1 MRIRDTKTFIEKARE
16 VHGDKYDYSKAEYI
30 DKATKIC
37 IICPEHGEFWQT
49 AHQHV
54 NLGCGCRKCADKK
67 RAVPKITTK
76 EWIER
81 ARAIH
86 GDKYDYSKA
95 EYVNQNEK
103 LCIICPEHGE
113 FWQTPTAHTFLKEGC
128 PKCSGHYTMTTEEWI
143 EKAREIHGDKYD
155 YSKTEFTGANKKV
168 CIICPEHGE
177 FWQAAHSHLEGYGC
191 KKCAVSQL
199 ADKYR
204 KTKDKFIEDARKI
217 HGDKYDYSKV
227 EYKNANEKVCIIC
240 PEHGEFWQSPV
251 GHLDNSHG
259 CPICKTKSKMEL
271 LLKRLFD
278 ENGVKYI
285 REKKFDWLK
294 YQDNLKVDFFLP
306 ENNLVIEC
314 QGEQHFKPVKIYGG
328 EGMLKITQ
336 ARDNLKYEKCV
347 ENGLR
352 VRYVVLRRS
361 KRFIKNDPRYKD
373 ALYYEDILKNN
384 SINEILDKFGTVFV
398 D

>member
-16 VHGDKYDYSKAEYI
+16 V
-30 DKATKIC
+30 
-37 IICPEHGEFWQT
+37 
-49 AHQHV
+49 
-54 NLGCGCRKCADKK
+54 
-67 RAVPKITTK
+67 
-76 EWIER
+76 
-81 ARAIH
+81 H

-177 FWQAAHSHLEGYGC
+177 FWQTAYSHLEGYGC

-204 KTKDKFIEDARKI
+204 KTKEKFIDDARKI

-227 EYKNANEKVCIIC
+227 EYKNANAKVCIIC

-251 GHLDNSHG
+251 GHIDNSQG

-271 LLKRLFD
+271 LVKRLFD
-278 ENGVKYI
+278 ENGIEYI

-328 EGMLKITQ
+328 EEILKTIR
-336 ARDNLKYEKCV
+336 ARDNLKYEKCT

-352 VRYVVLRRS
+352 VLYIVLRRS

-373 ALYYEDILKNN
+373 ALYYEDLLKGDSFERIRQALN
-384 SINEILDKFGTVFV
+384 IQEQ
-398 D
+398 